1 MSAVLID
8 RLQAARCDANAHKL
22 LQFRNPD
29 AVLRVEDIHH
39 RPDTQDRLDKAAATQ
54 LVFEDALK
62 LRKGSVVPLDK
73 GAGERLDIVAGG
85 RLVARGEVVVL
96 DNHFC
101 VRVVELI
108 GGEDVG

>member
-1 MSAVLID
+1 MSGAPDSSLSD
-8 RLQAARCDANAHKL
+8 ARE
-22 LQFRNPD
+22 
-29 AVLRVEDIHH
+29 RVAGQDLDLKIELG
-39 RPDTQDRLDKAAATQ
+39 RTQM
-54 LVFEDALK
+54 VFEDVLK

-73 GAGERLDIVAGG
+73 GAAERLDIVAGG